1 MLAALRNAARRKCTR
16 HGQQIGVK
24 AIDVVKH
31 IGGRE
36 TKPARRWLLRQVHT
50 SQEVVCA
57 VWRAPCGVR
66 RVVCDAPAHVGVHHL
81 GVAL

>member
-36 TKPARRWLLRQVHT
+36 TKPARRWLLRQVHAE
-50 SQEVVCA
+50 SGS
-57 VWRAPCGVR
+57 GVR
-66 RVVCDAPAHVGVHHL
+66 RVVCAVWCAP
-81 GVAL
+81 